1 MQIFMIFKQAT
12 IESHLVTDF
21 DINDCLLV
29 DKPSKIST
37 FDIIR
42 NLKKYFSNKI
52 KIGHGGTLDP
62 FATGLVIILFGKST
76 KIQQFIQH
84 SRKIY
89 SGKVLLGI
97 KTDTL
102 DMTGKI
108 IKKEQ
113 APKPSQ
119 KDIANI
125 RKGILSINHQIPP
138 KYSAVK
144 KNGIPLYKYA
154 RKGVDVSVQ
163 PREIKIYDFEITDY
177 RYPYIAFKTE
187 VSGGTYIR
195 SLAESI
201 GNILKTYA
209 TLEELRRLMIDNIS
223 VDNAV
228 PLSSINSFEDINVNL
243 LSSSDFLIM
252 PEIIINKSMQK
263 DIINGKSIAIETTNS
278 NNQIFKL
285 IFQKK
290 LVAIG
295 KLTNDNRIHPVKVL
309 V

>member
-1 MQIFMIFKQAT
+1 MIFKQAT
-12 IESHLVTDF
+12 IESHLVTDS
-21 DINDCLLV
+21 DINDCLLI

-42 NLKKYFSNKI
+42 NLKRYLNKKI
-52 KIGHGGTLDP
+52 KIGHCGTLDP
-62 FATGLVIILFGKST
+62 FATGLVVILFGKST
-76 KIQQFIQH
+76 KIQRFIQH

-89 SGKVLLGI
+89 IGKLILGV

-108 IKKEQ
+108 LKKEQ
-113 APKPSQ
+113 APEPSQ
-119 KDIANI
+119 KNILNI
-125 RKGILSINHQIPP
+125 RNRILSINFQIPP

-177 RYPYIAFKTE
+177 KYPYITFKTE

-195 SLAESI
+195 SLAESV

-209 TLEELRRLMIDNIS
+209 SLEELRRLTIDNIS
-223 VDNAV
+223 VENAV

-243 LSSSDFLIM
+243 ISSSSLISM
-252 PEIIINKSMQK
+252 PEIIIDISMQK
-263 DIINGKSIAIETTNS
+263 DIIHGKSIDIETTSS
-278 NNQIFKL
+278 NNQLFKL
-285 IFQKK
+285 IFRKK
-290 LVAIG
+290 LIAIG
-295 KLTNDNRIHPVKVL
+295 KLADDNRIHPVKVL